1 MRKNRK
7 NKKKKMRKGSTFK
20 TTWEKIEFPFPKL
33 CNMTMQKFEKEG
45 KEYMILFGGADQ
57 MKGKEK

>member
-1 MRKNRK
+1 
-7 NKKKKMRKGSTFK
+7 MRKGSTFK